1 MSITF
6 DRESYTFKL
15 DTAHT
20 TYMFQVLDGGYLC
33 HLYWGGRID
42 AASLPFLSREYAGP
56 YVRDAGEMEERP
68 YPLTTLPQEFPCEGR
83 RPGHGGIR
91 NLRHRFPLP
100 EPCRFE
106 RQAARRRP
114 ACHLRGGG

>member
-42 AASLPFLSREYAGP
+42 TVSLPFLSREYAGP
-56 YVRDAGEMEERP
+56 YVRDAGRW
-68 YPLTTLPQEFPCEGR
+68 
-83 RPGHGGIR
+83 R
-91 NLRHRFPLP
+91 NAPIV
-100 EPCRFE
+100 
-106 RQAARRRP
+106 
-114 ACHLRGGG
+114 

>member
-1 MSITF
+1 MSITI

-56 YVRDAGEMEERP
+56 YVRDAEELEDRP
-68 YPLTTLPQEFPCEGR
+68 YPLTTLPQEFPC
-83 RPGHGGIR
+83 
-91 NLRHRFPLP
+91 
-100 EPCRFE
+100 
-106 RQAARRRP
+106 
-114 ACHLRGGG
+114 

>member
-42 AASLPFLSREYAGP
+42 AVSLPF
-56 YVRDAGEMEERP
+56 
-68 YPLTTLPQEFPCEGR
+68 C
-83 RPGHGGIR
+83 PGNMRAPMSGMLARWR
-91 NLRHRFPLP
+91 NAPIL
-100 EPCRFE
+100 
-106 RQAARRRP
+106 
-114 ACHLRGGG
+114 

>member
-1 MSITF
+1 MSITI

-42 AASLPFLSREYAGP
+42 AASLPFR
-56 YVRDAGEMEERP
+56 
-68 YPLTTLPQEFPCEGR
+68 
-83 RPGHGGIR
+83 
-91 NLRHRFPLP
+91 
-100 EPCRFE
+100 
-106 RQAARRRP
+106 
-114 ACHLRGGG
+114 